1 MTENQLR
8 AALKYAFQ
16 LGQTYWQ
23 QADSESYSENKK
35 SDKTAELFRM
45 FVDDTVD
52 NDLKTSKA
60 YDAKYYSARACRM
73 KLPPVPNEADRSPV
87 AGPAYF
93 DYNDMDAYGL
103 LCYNAA
109 IAEPCPY
116 CFANDNKVF
125 ELRKAFD
132 ALRDLLIEAE
142 SSYTPDAETELIV
155 LQDFYLVVHAI
166 VYTNLKERK

>member
-35 SDKTAELFRM
+35 SDKTAELFRL

-60 YDAKYYSARACRM
+60 YDAKYYYVNRLS
-73 KLPPVPNEADRSPV
+73 
-87 AGPAYF
+87 
-93 DYNDMDAYGL
+93 
-103 LCYNAA
+103 
-109 IAEPCPY
+109 
-116 CFANDNKVF
+116 
-125 ELRKAFD
+125 
-132 ALRDLLIEAE
+132 
-142 SSYTPDAETELIV
+142 
-155 LQDFYLVVHAI
+155 
-166 VYTNLKERK
+166 EREE